1 MLQDYGGPLPP
12 IEQIHNEHRKRLE
25 TTYREWLIDTNHLKE
40 LPKDGKDSKSS
51 NKYDTPV
58 RAFKALEI
66 D

>member
-1 MLQDYGGPLPP
+1 MLQDYGGTLPP
-12 IEQIHNEHRKRLE
+12 IEQFHSEHRKRLE

-40 LPKDGKDSKSS
+40 LPKDKDSKSA
-51 NKYDTPV
+51 NKYEAPV